1 MRMRVVGSTVAAAAA
16 VLVIGGWALALFTAP
31 DRAASVEAQQGRA
44 LIKSEF
50 ALVDQTGRAVTERD
64 FAGRWQLVFFGF
76 TYCPDVCPTTLATVT
91 AVLEELGAD
100 ADKLAPLFITVDPE
114 RDTPKVMADYVAAF
128 DPRIV
133 GLTGSPEQVK
143 QAAKSFRVYYA
154 KAEQPGGS
162 GDYTMDHSAFVCL
175 VDPQGHYAAHFSHNE
190 APDKIAER
198 VRPYIDGGKPVS

>member
-1 MRMRVVGSTVAAAAA
+1 MRVVGFMVAAAAA
-16 VLVIGGWALALFTAP
+16 VLVIGGWALALFTAT
-31 DRAASVEAQQGRA
+31 DRPASVEAQQGGA

-50 ALVDQTGRAVTERD
+50 ALVDHTGRAVTESD
-64 FAGRWQLVFFGF
+64 FADGWQLVFFGF
-76 TYCPDVCPTTLATVT
+76 TYCPDVCPTTLATVS
-91 AVLEELGAD
+91 AVLEQLGAD

-133 GLTGSPEQVK
+133 GLTGSPEQVM

-162 GDYTMDHSAFVCL
+162 DDYTMDHSAFVYL
-175 VDPQGHYAAHFSHNE
+175 MDPHGHYAAHFSHND
-190 APDKIAER
+190 APDRIAER
-198 VRPYIDGGKPVS
+198 IRPYLDGRKPIS